1 MVAGQ
6 GNPLG
11 CVPITDG
18 GAPRII
24 TGVAASNI
32 SGGAF
37 VYGSTA
43 AGVVGSQ
50 TDSYVTS
57 DIKFITDASGAAFNG
72 VAMFDA
78 TSGTN
83 SYVSVLTH
91 GTIIALSDGTT
102 TAAYPV
108 ICAGANAVRN
118 AVGTGSLADTRIGRA
133 ITSAG
138 SEAFCIVDIQG

>member
-1 MVAGQ
+1 MAAGI

-24 TGVAASNI
+24 TGIAFSNI

-37 VYGSTA
+37 VYGSSA
-43 AGVVGSQ
+43 DSAVSSGLS
-50 TDSYVTS
+50 SYVSS
-57 DIKFITDASGAAFNG
+57 DIKFITDASGALFNG

-78 TSGTN
+78 TSGTT

-91 GTIIALSDGTT
+91 GTIIALCDGTV
-102 TAAYPV
+102 TAGYP
-108 ICAGANAVRN
+108 IKCAGANAVRN
-118 AVGTGSLADTRIGRA
+118 MTGTGSLDDTRIGRA

-138 SEAFCIVDIQG
+138 SEAYAIVDIQG